1 MIHLTDIKKIY
12 KMGEVNV
19 PALKGLTLTVKECEY
34 IAILGPSGSGKSTL
48 MHIMG
53 CLDTPTEGHY
63 QLEGRDVGS
72 LNRNRLAE
80 IRNEKIGFVFQ
91 SFNLLPYA
99 TALENV
105 ELPMI
110 YGKMRAKER
119 RRRAEELL
127 ALVGLGDRTRH
138 RPTEL
143 SGGERQR
150 VAIARALANDPT
162 IILADEPTGNLD
174 SRSGAEIIRLF
185 NRLQEQAHT
194 VIIVTHDVG
203 IAEHAQR
210 IVRLLDGVIVEDTNV
225 NNLPQVQNLREVQKE
240 EKI

>member
-12 KMGEVNV
+12 KMGEVDV
-19 PALKGLTLTVKECEY
+19 AALKELTLTVEENEY

-53 CLDTPTEGHY
+53 CLDTPTEGQY
-63 QLEGRDVGS
+63 RLAGRDVGS

-119 RRRAEELL
+119 NRRAEELL
-127 ALVGLGDRTRH
+127 KLVGLGDRTRH

-185 NRLQEQAHT
+185 NRLQEQGHT

-210 IVRLLDGVIVEDTNV
+210 IVRLLDGVIVEDTKR
-225 NNLPQVQNLREVQKE
+225 QA
-240 EKI
+240 

>member
-1 MIHLTDIKKIY
+1 MIRLTNVKKIY
-12 KMGEVNV
+12 KMGEVDV
-19 PALKGLTLTVKECEY
+19 AALKELTLSVEENEY
-34 IAILGPSGSGKSTL
+34 IAVWGPSGSGKSTL

-53 CLDTPTEGHY
+53 CLDTPTEGQY

-105 ELPMI
+105 ELPMV
-110 YGKMRAKER
+110 YGKMRARER
-119 RRRAEELL
+119 RRQAEELL
-127 ALVGLGDRTRH
+127 ALVGLGDRTQH

-174 SRSGAEIIRLF
+174 SRSGAEIIQLF
-185 NRLQEQAHT
+185 NRLQEQGHT
-194 VIIVTHDVG
+194 VIVVTHDVG

-210 IVRLLDGVIVEDTNV
+210 IVRLLDGMIVEDTKR
-225 NNLPQVQNLREVQKE
+225 QT
-240 EKI
+240 

>member
-12 KMGEVNV
+12 KMGEVDV
-19 PALKGLTLTVKECEY
+19 AALKGLTLTVKECEY

-91 SFNLLPYA
+91 SFNLLSYA

-174 SRSGAEIIRLF
+174 SRSGAEIIQLF
-185 NRLQEQAHT
+185 NRLQEDGHT

>member
-19 PALKGLTLTVKECEY
+19 AALKGLTLTVEESEY

-53 CLDTPTEGHY
+53 CLDTPTEGQY
-63 QLEGRDVGS
+63 QLAGRDVGS

-91 SFNLLPYA
+91 SFNLLSYA

-110 YGKMRAKER
+110 YGKMRTKER

-174 SRSGAEIIRLF
+174 SRSGTEIIQLF
-185 NRLQEQAHT
+185 NRLQKQGHT
-194 VIIVTHDVG
+194 VIIVTHDAG

-210 IVRLLDGVIVEDTNV
+210 IVRLLDGVIVEDIKR
-225 NNLPQVQNLREVQKE
+225 QA
-240 EKI
+240 

>member
-1 MIHLTDIKKIY
+1 MIKLTNVKKIY
-12 KMGEVNV
+12 KMGEVDV
-19 PALKGLTLTVKECEY
+19 AALKGLTLAVEENEY
-34 IAILGPSGSGKSTL
+34 IADLGPSASGKSTL

-53 CLDTPTEGHY
+53 CLDTPTEGDY
-63 QLEGRDVGS
+63 LLEGRDVGS

-91 SFNLLPYA
+91 SFNLLSYA

-105 ELPMI
+105 ELPMV

-127 ALVGLGDRTRH
+127 ALVGFGDRTRH

-174 SRSGAEIIRLF
+174 SRSGAEIIQLF
-185 NRLQEQAHT
+185 NRLQEQGHT
-194 VIIVTHDVG
+194 VIVVTHDVG

-210 IVRLLDGVIVEDTNV
+210 IVRLLDGVIVEDTRWQ
-225 NNLPQVQNLREVQKE
+225 P
-240 EKI
+240 